1 MKPRRFPFRTK
12 YLLELLKIDQGETRE
27 VHVRHHRVVG
37 IRSDH
42 IQRSSE
48 GERVLRWQRRKNYFP
63 MLRTKQ
69 TTRSFESTQ
78 MSPARV
84 ITTNFRSWLG
94 MRICNLVHWRRNSD
108 KITSSFFFF
117 FFFFFLFKNFFYMNR
132 HCIYETPP
140 TCRHREPVCVSY
152 NRVQFCK
159 SSFTA
164 NFEFKTIIGLE

>member
-94 MRICNLVHWRRNSD
+94 MHTCNLVHWRRNSD
-108 KITSSFFFF
+108 KITSIDFFIWTDIVYMR
-117 FFFFFLFKNFFYMNR
+117 LLLPAVIGSPYVWATIVYNFVS
-132 HCIYETPP
+132 
-140 TCRHREPVCVSY
+140 HRLPLIS
-152 NRVQFCK
+152 NLRQ
-159 SSFTA
+159 SSA
-164 NFEFKTIIGLE
+164 